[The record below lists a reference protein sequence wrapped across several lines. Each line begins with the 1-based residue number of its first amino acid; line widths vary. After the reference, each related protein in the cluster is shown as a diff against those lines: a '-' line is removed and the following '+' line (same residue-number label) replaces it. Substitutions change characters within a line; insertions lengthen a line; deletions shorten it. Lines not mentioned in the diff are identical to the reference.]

1 MAALPWVCVH
11 DGDGPNSQFASQYN
25 VQTVPTFFLIDRNN
39 VLQKRDVQ
47 VKDLDA
53 EIKSLLAK

>member
-1 MAALPWVCVH
+1 MAALPWVSVR
-11 DGDGPNSQFASQYN
+11 DAGGLNAESASQYN
-25 VQTVPTFFLIDRNN
+25 VQTVPTFFLIDKNN

-53 EIKSLLAK
+53 EIKALL